1 MVSKHC
7 LECGIEAHPRLKHP
21 SSFRI
26 EVSVW
31 SVAMLVG
38 LVAGIWSAA
47 TSSSNPTLNRAI
59 QTITLSSV
67 ESVEQPVEPVA
78 TDNPNASSLSME
90 FIAWAR
96 GLLLNFLR
104 TAWWV
109 LPLPFAF
116 SLWRQFKKHPVCA
129 ACGSR
134 ELAPVLVD
142 HGELP
147 PTR

>member
-47 TSSSNPTLNRAI
+47 ISSSNPTLNRAI

-147 PTR
+147 PAV

>member
-1 MVSKHC
+1 
-7 LECGIEAHPRLKHP
+7 
-21 SSFRI
+21 
-26 EVSVW
+26 
-31 SVAMLVG
+31 
-38 LVAGIWSAA
+38 
-47 TSSSNPTLNRAI
+47 
-59 QTITLSSV
+59 
-67 ESVEQPVEPVA
+67 
-78 TDNPNASSLSME
+78 ME

-96 GLLLNFLR
+96 RLLLNFLR

-134 ELAPVLVD
+134 ELAPVVVD

-147 PTR
+147 PAS